1 MPEGDTI
8 WRTADRLRA
17 AIAGKR
23 VKDARPDGLKRVV
36 GSTVTG
42 VEPVGKHLLI
52 RFDNGFALHSHMR
65 MRGIWQVSKPGERS
79 RRPEWQLKAMLETD
93 DAVATC
99 FGAPVVQL
107 VRSVAPLIGHLGPDI
122 LSDDWSAA
130 GVVKRA
136 RSLDTLPVGELLL
149 DQRVTAGIGNVYRC
163 EALWQQRINPW
174 LPTAELNDEALGA
187 LFTAA
192 RDAMRANLGGS
203 RMRKFP
209 GYGRGAVHGR
219 AGRPCPRCRTLIQ
232 ARRMGEHAR
241 VVYWCPRCQGD
252 PQVPGMGRSLSSET

>member
-8 WRTADRLRA
+8 WRTADLLRT

-23 VKDARPDGLKRVV
+23 VKDARPDGLRRVI
-36 GSTVTG
+36 GSTVTA
-42 VEPVGKHLLI
+42 VDPVGKHLLI

-65 MRGIWQVSKPGERS
+65 MRGTWQVSKPGERW

-93 DAVATC
+93 DTVAAC

-107 VRSVAPLIGHLGPDI
+107 VRSTAPLVGHLGPDI
-122 LSDDWSAA
+122 LSDEWSA
-130 GVVKRA
+130 VEVTKRA
-136 RSLDTLPVGELLL
+136 RSLDSVPVGELLL

-163 EALWQQRINPW
+163 EALWQQKLNPW
-174 LPTAELNDEALGA
+174 LPVAKLSDDDLAG

-192 RDAMRANLGGS
+192 RDAMRANLDGGWQ
-203 RMRKFP
+203 RRFP

-219 AGRPCPRCRTLIQ
+219 RGRPCPRCQTLIQ

-241 VVYWCPRCQGD
+241 VIYWCPRCQG
-252 PQVPGMGRSLSSET
+252 GSLT